1 MTLTSPRYIGV
12 DVGGTKTLA
21 VLVELPADRGRP
33 VVLGREMMPSLAASD
48 RALEM
53 ITTSVATLV
62 QRSATEPAAIG
73 VGLAGFVDRR
83 GIVRTAPNTPGLVGV
98 DVAAEL
104 GRRFDVPAVIDNDA
118 NCVAVSAHRL
128 LPDGVESLVAV
139 TLGTGIGG
147 GIVLDG
153 RLLRGANG
161 FAGEPG
167 HMVVDPDG
175 PLCAC
180 GQRGCWETV
189 ASGTGLG
196 RMAREAV
203 AAGTAPAV
211 LAAAGGDVAAVRGE
225 HVTDLLDSR
234 DPGAV
239 EIFTVYAGYVAL
251 GVANLILLL
260 DPDVVVLGGGV
271 SAHADLLEELVGSE
285 LSRRFPT
292 SVRERDVR
300 VVVGPG
306 GPESGALGA
315 AILAAHAVVG

>member
-21 VLVELPADRGRP
+21 VLVELPADGSPP
-33 VVLGREMMPSLAASD
+33 VVIDRELSPSMGASD

-53 ITTSVATLV
+53 ITGAVAALA

-104 GRRFDVPAVIDNDA
+104 VRRFDVPAVIDNDA

-128 LPDGVESLVAV
+128 LPERVESLVAV

-175 PLCAC
+175 PPCAC
-180 GQRGCWETV
+180 GQRGCWETF
-189 ASGTGLG
+189 ASGAGLG
-196 RMAREAV
+196 RLARAAA
-203 AAGTAPAV
+203 AAGRATAV
-211 LAAAGGDVAAVRGE
+211 LAAAGGDVGSVRGE
-225 HVTDLLDSR
+225 HVTDLLDGR

-239 EIFTVYAGYVAL
+239 EVFTDYAGFVAL
-251 GVANLILLL
+251 GVANLILLV

-271 SAHADLLEELVGSE
+271 SAHGDLLTELVGDALGE
-285 LSRRFPT
+285 RFPT
-292 SVRERDVR
+292 SLREREVQ

-315 AILAAHAVVG
+315 AILAAHGVVA

>member
-1 MTLTSPRYIGV
+1 
-12 DVGGTKTLA
+12 
-21 VLVELPADRGRP
+21 
-33 VVLGREMMPSLAASD
+33 
-48 RALEM
+48 
-53 ITTSVATLV
+53 
-62 QRSATEPAAIG
+62 
-73 VGLAGFVDRR
+73 
-83 GIVRTAPNTPGLVGV
+83 
-98 DVAAEL
+98 
-104 GRRFDVPAVIDNDA
+104 
-118 NCVAVSAHRL
+118 
-128 LPDGVESLVAV
+128 
-139 TLGTGIGG
+139 
-147 GIVLDG
+147 
-153 RLLRGANG
+153 
-161 FAGEPG
+161 
-167 HMVVDPDG
+167 
-175 PLCAC
+175 
-180 GQRGCWETV
+180 
-189 ASGTGLG
+189 
-196 RMAREAV
+196 MAREAV